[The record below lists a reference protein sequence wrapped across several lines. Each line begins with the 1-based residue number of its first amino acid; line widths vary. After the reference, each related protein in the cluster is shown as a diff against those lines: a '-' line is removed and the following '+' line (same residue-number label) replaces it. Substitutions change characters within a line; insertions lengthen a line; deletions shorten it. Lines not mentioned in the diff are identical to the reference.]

1 MIEIKVEGNKLHKLA
16 ESLAERQLR
25 IADTRAINVAIR
37 KANTQ
42 YRRLVVSEY
51 NLKYAD
57 TAKFTVTDRATYS
70 NPEGKISGYLA
81 PISLS
86 RFNPRFIKN
95 GRAFSIKNV
104 KENGKRKLKQSSK
117 NAGNKSG
124 NGVSI
129 EVKKGE
135 RKTIP
140 FAFLIDSSKPG
151 LSTQIWARGEYSGNS
166 FRTNKSR
173 KPITPLKTVSPFGA
187 ITNEVIQKKTEK
199 EAKDDMKKEFERQ
212 IELLVKKAQG

>member
-1 MIEIKVEGNKLHKLA
+1 M
-16 ESLAERQLR
+16 
-25 IADTRAINVAIR
+25 ADTRAINVAIR

-57 TAKFTVTDRATYS
+57 TAKFSVADRATYA
-70 NPEGKISGYLA
+70 NPEGKISGYVA

-86 RFNPRFIKN
+86 RFSPQFIKN
-95 GRAFSIKNV
+95 GRAFSIKSV
-104 KENGKRKLKQSSK
+104 KENGGRKLKQTSK
-117 NAGNKSG
+117 SAGKKTG
-124 NGVSI
+124 GGVSI

-140 FAFLIDSSKPG
+140 FAFLTDSAKPG
-151 LSTQIWARGEYSGNS
+151 LSLQIWARGEYSDGAFQTS
-166 FRTNKSR
+166 KKR

-187 ITNEVIQKKTEK
+187 MTNEVIQKKTEK
-199 EAKDDMKKEFERQ
+199 QAKDDMQKEFERQ
-212 IELLVKKAQG
+212 VELLIKKAQG